1 MRGGARLD
9 ERGEGARGRVL
20 VAGGGR
26 PALAAVLPDEGPVL
40 VHTRCNACRLTDT
53 SAHASI
59 SYQMTG
65 HSDFFNEHDSD
76 RDRCL

>member
-20 VAGGGR
+20 VAGGRR

-59 SYQMTG
+59 SYQVTG

-76 RDRCL
+76 RHRCL